1 MQVQLR
7 YLLQLLME
15 AGCLE
20 WASLVA
26 AVLRDGMAVI
36 RIVNAARSAPEAVK
50 VVRRLHEG
58 FLQLET
64 FSAGSGYRVFL
75 ASIQPQARSLARF
88 LQAEG
93 AAGEAS
99 PGAGSTAGS
108 SAGPGLGET
117 GGVVQQR
124 PESPVAAAKSRASSG
139 ERRERSPSP
148 PRQELEGEQEDQGGC
163 VLS

>member
-1 MQVQLR
+1 
-7 YLLQLLME
+7 ME

-58 FLQLET
+58 FLQLEA
-64 FSAGSGYRVFL
+64 FSGSSGYRVFL

-99 PGAGSTAGS
+99 PGAGSAAGS
-108 SAGPGLGET
+108 SAGT
-117 GGVVQQR
+117 GDTGSTVLQR
-124 PESPVAAAKSRASSG
+124 PESPVAAAKSRVSSG
-139 ERRERSPSP
+139 ESRERSPSP
-148 PRQELEGEQEDQGGC
+148 RPQELEGKQEDQTGC